1 MIFLIRVLWVL
12 GVICAGYYMYGPHGV
27 VTSQWVRQRAYT
39 GGQVTRADQEK
50 ADCIERY
57 ERGQRKTKAG
67 C

>member
-1 MIFLIRVLWVL
+1 MVLLMRLLWVF

-27 VTSQWVRQRAYT
+27 VTSQYA
-39 GGQVTRADQEK
+39 GGHQVTRADQEK
-50 ADCIERY
+50 AACIERY